1 MARRIPL
8 PRLTQRQRTAR
19 WQRERRQQAVIV
31 VLFSAVLLSV
41 LVLVAWS
48 RADRYYRDN
57 LRTAAEVGG
66 RVIPWRDYALELK
79 YELTQFYVQFGV
91 PPEFE
96 NDPQIRPQKAQYDG
110 IALSAVVEQALL
122 NGEARAAKL
131 APTAQAVDERFAADN
146 GQFRS
151 RHVLVSPD
159 KDATDKDAADKVAL
173 AKATAIAHQLRAA
186 PQDDALWKTIAAES
200 SSDPGSKDQGG
211 ELGWVSPG
219 QFVKEFESAIHA
231 LKLYEISEPVK
242 SAFGY
247 HVIQLEEL
255 RGPEFS
261 DFVKRLDA
269 AGLGA
274 GVAKEHARYAILKD
288 EFRTRAQAQAVVSP
302 TAQVRVAKIVVNT
315 PLPTSG
321 DFQAF
326 TEALKKLSTVTGE
339 LEKGTDFAEVAK
351 QYSDDVTAEK
361 GGDLGWIARGTLGDY
376 RAEQELFTLDAGK
389 VSTQHSASSATT
401 IYKVLE
407 QDPAR
412 ALTDDQREQ
421 IKSQAYDYWLA
432 KLKQERGVRKLVP
445 GHELE

>member
-19 WQRERRQQAVIV
+19 WQRERRQQAVV
-31 VLFSAVLLSV
+31 VVAFSAVLLAV
-41 LVLVAWS
+41 LALAAWTG
-48 RADRYYRDN
+48 ADRFYRDN
-57 LRTAAEVGG
+57 LRPAAEVGG

-79 YELTQFYVQFGV
+79 YELTQFYVQLGV
-91 PPEFE
+91 PPEYE
-96 NDPQIRPQKAQYDG
+96 NDQQIRPQKAQYDG
-110 IALSAVVEQALL
+110 IALSAVVEQAIL
-122 NGEARAAKL
+122 NGEARAASL
-131 APTAQAVDERFAADN
+131 APTAQAIDDRFTADN

-159 KDATDKDAADKVAL
+159 KDAADQDAADKAAL
-173 AKATAIAHQLRAA
+173 AKAKDIAQQLRAA
-186 PQDDALWKTIAAES
+186 PRDDALWKKIAAES

-231 LKLYEISEPVK
+231 LKPYEISEPTK
-242 SAFGY
+242 SPFGY

-269 AGLGA
+269 AGIGA
-274 GVAKEHARYAILKD
+274 DAAKAHARFAILKD

-302 TAQVRVAKIVVNT
+302 TAQVHVAKIVVNT

-321 DFQAF
+321 DFQTF
-326 TEALKKLSTVTGE
+326 TDALKKLSTVTGE
-339 LEKGTDFAEVAK
+339 LDKGTDFAEVAK
-351 QYSDDVTAEK
+351 RYSDDATAEK
-361 GGDLGWIARGTLGDY
+361 GGDLGWVARGTLDDY

-389 VSTQHSASSATT
+389 VSTQYSASSATT

-407 QDPAR
+407 KDSAR
-412 ALTDDQREQ
+412 ALADDQRDQ
-421 IKSQAYDYWLA
+421 IKAQAYDYWLA

-445 GHELE
+445 GHELD